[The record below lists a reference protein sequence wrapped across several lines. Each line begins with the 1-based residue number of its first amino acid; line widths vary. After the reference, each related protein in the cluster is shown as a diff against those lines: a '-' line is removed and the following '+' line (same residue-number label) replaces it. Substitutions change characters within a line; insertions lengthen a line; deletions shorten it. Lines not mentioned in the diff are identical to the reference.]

1 VTAVPSGRD
10 HRRESIGVHHGG
22 SFQVYTPDAASIS
35 SVVLMHPGAQ
45 THAFDMDQRLVGV
58 SFTAASG
65 VLNVTAPPD
74 GNIAPPGYYMLFA
87 LNSAGVP
94 SVATFVHLGPG
105 APNQAPT
112 ATITSPSS
120 NVTIN
125 PGQSVSFA
133 GTGSDPDGTIASYS
147 WTFPGG
153 APASSSVPN
162 PGNITYSVLAPTPRR
177 SR

>member
-1 VTAVPSGRD
+1 
-10 HRRESIGVHHGG
+10 
-22 SFQVYTPDAASIS
+22 
-35 SVVLMHPGAQ
+35 MHPGAQ